1 MRPVS
6 FLGAVGLVAEREVF
20 SKLRSRAFLLS
31 TAVVALVCLAGVVIS
46 AVAFNQQLDDVPVA
60 VTADVLD
67 KVADL
72 PGLEITEVADRTAAE
87 RLVTDG
93 KVDAAIVAD
102 TGPLGY
108 ALVGDQGVPTSVL
121 LGLSQTPPVHLLNP
135 TAERSAVSYLVG
147 LGFGLMFLMAASL
160 FGTTI
165 AQSVIEEKQTRIV
178 EILLAA
184 VPDRAL
190 MAGKVL
196 GNTALAMAQVA
207 IFLGI
212 GIGGL
217 LATGQGAVLGSLG
230 APVGWFAVYFL
241 LGFVLLAALFAAA
254 GALVS
259 RQEDIGST
267 TFPLTM
273 LIVAPYLLVVT
284 LNDNPV
290 ALAVMSYVP
299 FSAPVAMPMRLFL
312 DQAGWWEPLLSL
324 AILAATCAGAIR
336 VGATIYSNALLRM
349 GSRVR
354 LADALR
360 AGR

>member
-1 MRPVS
+1 VKPVS
-6 FLGAVGLVAEREVF
+6 LLGAIGLIAEREVL

-31 TAVVALVCLAGVVIS
+31 TAVVAFVCLGGVVIS
-46 AVAFNQQLDDVPVA
+46 AFAFQQQTQDVPVA

-67 KVADL
+67 RVEGV
-72 PGLEITEVADRTAAE
+72 PGLDITPVGDRQSAE
-87 RLVTDG
+87 DLVTAG
-93 KVDAAIVAD
+93 AVDAAIVAD
-102 TGPLGY
+102 PGPLGY
-108 ALVGDQGVPTSVL
+108 AVVGDEGVPATLVL
-121 LGLSQTPPVHLLNP
+121 TLAQAPPVELLNP
-135 TAERSAVSYLVG
+135 SAPRSGVSYLVG
-147 LGFGLMFLMAASL
+147 IGFGLMFLMAASL

-207 IFLGI
+207 IFVGI
-212 GIGGL
+212 GFGGL
-217 LATGQGAVLGSLG
+217 IATGQGEVVGSLG

-273 LIVAPYLLVVT
+273 LIVAPYLLVVA

-312 DQAGWWEPLLSL
+312 DQAAWWEPLLSL
-324 AILAATCAGAIR
+324 VILAVTCAAAIR
-336 VGATIYSNALLRM
+336 VGAIIYSNALLRM

-354 LADALR
+354 LAEALR
-360 AGR
+360 SGR

>member
-1 MRPVS
+1 MKPVS
-6 FLGAVGLVAEREVF
+6 LLTAVGLIAEREIL
-20 SKLRSRAFLLS
+20 SKLRSKAFLLS
-31 TAVVALVCLAGVVIS
+31 TAVVAVVCLAGVAIS
-46 AVAFNQQLDDVPVA
+46 AFAFQEQTQDVPVA
-60 VTADVLD
+60 VTVDVLGQ
-67 KVADL
+67 VEDL
-72 PGLEITEVADRTAAE
+72 PGLDITPVPDRAAAE
-87 RLVTDG
+87 DLVTAG
-93 KVDAAIVAD
+93 TVDAAIVAD
-102 TGPLGY
+102 AGPLGY
-108 ALVGDQGVPTSVL
+108 AVVGDEGVPATL
-121 LGLSQTPPVHLLNP
+121 MLALAQAPPVELLNP
-135 TAERSAVSYLVG
+135 TPARTGVSYLVG
-147 LGFGLMFLMAASL
+147 IGFGLMFLMAASL

-207 IFLGI
+207 IFIGI

-217 LATGQGAVLGSLG
+217 VATGQVEVVGSLG
-230 APVGWFAVYFL
+230 APVGWFAIYFL

-273 LIVAPYLLVVT
+273 LIVAPYILVIT
-284 LNDNPV
+284 LNDNPA
-290 ALAVMSYVP
+290 ALAVMSYIP

-312 DQAGWWEPLLSL
+312 DQAAWWEPLLSL
-324 AILAATCAGAIR
+324 VILAATCAAAIR

-349 GSRVR
+349 GSRVK
-354 LADALR
+354 LGEALR
-360 AGR
+360 SGR